1 MLRPVKIKMNLKKGE
16 HNSSSSAV
24 DSVLIGIFVKC
35 QASAATDFTHSTDIF
50 LFFASSEINVYLNF
64 IYSHWIE
71 INRTDVRNGA
81 SQFLHKTRAAK
92 DSSDMRM
99 FK

>member
-1 MLRPVKIKMNLKKGE
+1 MPSERSNRF
-16 HNSSSSAV
+16 HSFNRNF
-24 DSVLIGIFVKC
+24 SVFL
-35 QASAATDFTHSTDIF
+35 AS
-50 LFFASSEINVYLNF
+50 SSEINVYLNF

-81 SQFLHKTRAAK
+81 SQFLHKMRAAK